1 MHRHRTPEDPDELA
15 RLDGAVL
22 MLLVDPDDHRP
33 WSEAEIARE
42 ISSPGSI
49 PECLERLRDG
59 GLVHLCCGLVSA
71 THAAVRCDEIDQ
83 GRGPCE
89 AQRSLEDSVLALMF
103 DRAQGEDSFSRRDVV
118 AALGEDRRVAIIDAL
133 DSMRGAGVID
143 RSDELVKPS
152 RAALSYSRIE
162 MA

>member
-1 MHRHRTPEDPDELA
+1 MHRHRTPDYPDELA
-15 RLDGAVL
+15 RLAGAVL
-22 MLLVDPDDHRP
+22 MLLVGPDDHRP
-33 WSEAEIARE
+33 WSETEIARE
-42 ISSPGSI
+42 ISSPGSV
-49 PECLERLRDG
+49 PECLERLRDD
-59 GLVHLCCGLVSA
+59 GLVHLCCNLVSA

-89 AQRSLEDSVLALMF
+89 AQRSLEDAILALML
-103 DRAQGEDSFSRRDVV
+103 DRAEDDPSFSRRDVI

-143 RSDELVKPS
+143 GSDELVRPS
-152 RAALSYSRIE
+152 CAALSYSRID

>member
-1 MHRHRTPEDPDELA
+1 MHRHRTPDDPDELA

-22 MLLVDPDDHRP
+22 MLLVGPDDHRP
-33 WSEAEIARE
+33 WSETEIARE

-49 PECLERLRDG
+49 PECLKRLRDG

-89 AQRSLEDSVLALMF
+89 AQRSLEDAILALML
-103 DRAQGEDSFSRRDVV
+103 DRPEGEDSFSRRDVV
-118 AALGEDRRVAIIDAL
+118 AVLGENRRVAVIDAL

-152 RAALSYSRIE
+152 SAALSYSRIE
-162 MA
+162 MV

>member
-1 MHRHRTPEDPDELA
+1 MHRHRTPDYPDELA
-15 RLDGAVL
+15 RLAGAVL
-22 MLLVDPDDHRP
+22 VLLVGPNDHRP
-33 WSEAEIARE
+33 WSATEIARE
-42 ISSPGSI
+42 VSSPGSV

-59 GLVHLCCGLVSA
+59 GLVHLCCGLVIA

-89 AQRSLEDSVLALMF
+89 AQRSLEDAILALML
-103 DRAQGEDSFSRRDVV
+103 DRAEDDPSFSRRDVV
-118 AALGEDRRVAIIDAL
+118 ALLGEDRRVAIIDAL

-143 RSDELVKPS
+143 HSGELVKPS

-162 MA
+162 MV